1 MAEKKD
7 QTNTG
12 MNQLE
17 IEQLE
22 ELLCVS
28 LDSQEDGDTD
38 KILDLLQ
45 MIEDRKNQSQ
55 SVPDLDI
62 DKAWETFQSAYA
74 SEDVLYPVET
84 AHQAIEK
91 QPRKKRLSLRRVW
104 IGVAVAACL
113 LALAIPTAMGTELF
127 QRMIGTWTEQEF
139 QFESQMEDVPTE
151 TEIQQSDTA
160 RNDDVVRKNDYTSLK
175 QALNDY
181 GITEKI
187 LPTYIPKEYTLSQVS
202 VTELNLAKKVIF
214 SALYE
219 TDDDDRT
226 LSIIYDYRLRNLE
239 NSATYEKDG
248 REVQIYTVNGI
259 THYIFHNYDRVAA
272 AWFNKN
278 IECSVHADCTVQEMK
293 KIIDSIYKG

>member
-12 MNQLE
+12 LNQLE

-28 LDSQEDGDTD
+28 LDSQEDSDTD

-62 DKAWETFQSAYA
+62 DKAWETFQSVYA
-74 SEDVLYPVET
+74 SENVLYPVET
-84 AHQAIEK
+84 AHHAIEK
-91 QPRKKRLSLRRVW
+91 RSRKKRLSLRRVW

-139 QFESQMEDVPTE
+139 QFESQMEDVPSE
-151 TEIQQSDTA
+151 TSVLQGNIQM
-160 RNDDVVRKNDYTSLK
+160 KNDYTDLQ
-175 QALNDY
+175 QALEHYN
-181 GITEKI
+181 IEEKVV
-187 LPTYIPKEYTLSQVS
+187 PTYIPQGYKLADIA
-202 VTELNLAKKVIF
+202 VTELEDLGRINFYACYENGTNSISMSYIYYLSAQESTKV
-214 SALYE
+214 
-219 TDDDDRT
+219 
-226 LSIIYDYRLRNLE
+226 
-239 NSATYEKDG
+239 YEKD
-248 REVQIYTVNGI
+248 RR
-259 THYIFHNYDRVAA
+259 D
-272 AWFNKN
+272 
-278 IECSVHADCTVQEMK
+278 VQEYKINSGVYYFFQNSGDITVTWFTNHMECALYSDLSDSELK
-293 KIIDSIYKG
+293 KMIDSI